1 MKSTAFRPFT
11 LNLRGRL
18 FSADRPQV
26 MGILNAT
33 PDSYYAP
40 SRLTGLDQLEFQA
53 EQLLEHGA
61 DWLDV
66 GGCSTRPGAS
76 WPSPDEEWAR
86 LDGVFSRLRQR
97 FGNDLPLS
105 IDTFRS
111 EIAQRALDQGADL
124 VNDISGGIL
133 DPRIWA
139 VAAEARAPYVL
150 THYPAVA
157 DAPLLGTD
165 QATLVTVREL
175 TERLFAAREAGLNDV
190 VLDPGIGFGKTPEGN
205 LRLVRDLALWT
216 EFPHPLLVGVSRKSL
231 ITRTLGITADE
242 ALPATSALHALALE
256 RGTQILR
263 VHDPREARQVIQLVT
278 SY

>member
-1 MKSTAFRPFT
+1 
-11 LNLRGRL
+11 
-18 FSADRPQV
+18 

-53 EQLLEHGA
+53 EQLREQGA

-111 EIAQRALDQGADL
+111 EIAQREGLHHST
-124 VNDISGGIL
+124 VN
-133 DPRIWA
+133 
-139 VAAEARAPYVL
+139 
-150 THYPAVA
+150 
-157 DAPLLGTD
+157 
-165 QATLVTVREL
+165 EL
-175 TERLFAAREAGLNDV
+175 
-190 VLDPGIGFGKTPEGN
+190 
-205 LRLVRDLALWT
+205 LRLTLLEPAIIQAILAGQQPRCMSLLWFQRNPLPTDWVAQRD
-216 EFPHPLLVGVSRKSL
+216 
-231 ITRTLGITADE
+231 
-242 ALPATSALHALALE
+242 
-256 RGTQILR
+256 
-263 VHDPREARQVIQLVT
+263 VIAAFET
-278 SY
+278 

>member
-1 MKSTAFRPFT
+1 
-11 LNLRGRL
+11 
-18 FSADRPQV
+18 

-53 EQLLEHGA
+53 EQLLEQGA

-139 VAAEARAPYVL
+139 VAAEARAP
-150 THYPAVA
+150 
-157 DAPLLGTD
+157 
-165 QATLVTVREL
+165 
-175 TERLFAAREAGLNDV
+175 
-190 VLDPGIGFGKTPEGN
+190 
-205 LRLVRDLALWT
+205 
-216 EFPHPLLVGVSRKSL
+216 FPHPLPCGGGRPP
-231 ITRTLGITADE
+231 TWRG
-242 ALPATSALHALALE
+242 PGHACYRA
-256 RGTQILR
+256 
-263 VHDPREARQVIQLVT
+263 
-278 SY
+278 